1 MNQYKAISWL
11 NILLAFCLLFSSC
24 SDDKK
29 EVPPIENP
37 VQVELIRLEKQLF
50 SWKNREEAKA
60 FLLANPV
67 FTKLYLDQKD
77 SVLDEKL
84 VDFVFDFYSNPAL
97 KDFNRYTDSS
107 FQDMDKLKADFADMF
122 SRIKIEFPDFKIPK
136 IYTVVTGFRFD
147 KDIAFSD
154 TAIVI
159 SIDYFLGNN
168 APFRPNHY
176 DYFLKRYDKPYI
188 LPMIGLALSTK
199 YNVVKE
205 SDKTMLANMVYY
217 GKAHYFLERVMP
229 NLSDSLNIMYTEKE
243 LKNAQDNLPTIW
255 GHFVE
260 RKLLY
265 ETSHRIL
272 ENYTGEAPAS
282 NEISKEC
289 PGRIGRWLGWEIVRK
304 YMIKNNKV
312 SLKQLMAEPNAE
324 KIFKASEF
332 RPEHKKK

>member
-1 MNQYKAISWL
+1 MNQYNAISWL
-11 NILLAFCLLFSSC
+11 NIFALFCVLSAC

-29 EVPPIENP
+29 KEVPPVENP
-37 VQVELIRLEKQLF
+37 VSVDLIRLEKQLF
-50 SWKNREEAKA
+50 NWKNREETKQ
-60 FLLANPV
+60 FLLSTPA

-84 VDFVFDFYSNPAL
+84 VDFLFEFYSNPAL
-97 KDFNRYTDSS
+97 KEFNRYTDSS
-107 FQDMDKLKADFADMF
+107 FQDMSELKAGFADMF
-122 SRIKIEFPDFKIPK
+122 SRIKQEFPDFKIPK

-159 SIDYFLGNN
+159 SIDYFLGNK
-168 APFRPNHY
+168 ASFRPNHY
-176 DYFLKRYDKPYI
+176 EYFLKRYDKPYI

-199 YNVVKE
+199 YNVINE

-229 NLSDSLNIMYTEKE
+229 NLPDSLNIMYTEKE
-243 LKNAQDNLPTIW
+243 MQNAKDNLPTIW

-265 ETSHRIL
+265 ETSHRVL
-272 ENYTGEAPAS
+272 ENYIGEAPAS

-289 PGRIGRWLGWEIVRK
+289 PGRIGRWLGWEIARA
-304 YMIKNNKV
+304 YMAKNS
-312 SLKQLMAEPNAE
+312 SLSLAKFMAEPSAE
-324 KIFKASEF
+324 KIFKESGY
-332 RPEHKKK
+332 RPEKQK

>member
-1 MNQYKAISWL
+1 M
-11 NILLAFCLLFSSC
+11 SSC
-24 SDDKK
+24 SEGKK
-29 EVPPIENP
+29 EVPPVENP
-37 VQVELIRLEKQLF
+37 VPVELIRLDKQLF
-50 SWKNREEAKA
+50 SWKSREEAKA
-60 FLLANPV
+60 FMLANPV

-77 SVLDEKL
+77 SVLEERL
-84 VDFVFDFYSNPAL
+84 VDFVYEFYRDPAL
-97 KDFNRYTDSS
+97 KEFNRYTDSS
-107 FQDMDKLKADFADMF
+107 FHDMDQLKADFADMF
-122 SRIKIEFPDFKIPK
+122 SRIKIEFPEFKVPK

-159 SIDYFLGNN
+159 SIDYFLGNK
-168 APFRPNHY
+168 AKFRPNHY

-229 NLSDSLNIMYTEKE
+229 SLPDSLNIMYTEKE
-243 LKNAQDNLPTIW
+243 LKNAKNNLPTIW

-265 ETSHRIL
+265 ETSHRVL
-272 ENYTGEAPAS
+272 ENYVGEAPAS
-282 NEISKEC
+282 NEISNEC
-289 PGRIGRWLGWEIVRK
+289 PGRIGRWLGWEIVRE
-304 YMIKNNKV
+304 YMVKKPAV
-312 SLKQLMAEPNAE
+312 SLKQLMEEPSAE
-324 KIFKASEF
+324 KIFKESGY
-332 RPEHKKK
+332 RPEKQK